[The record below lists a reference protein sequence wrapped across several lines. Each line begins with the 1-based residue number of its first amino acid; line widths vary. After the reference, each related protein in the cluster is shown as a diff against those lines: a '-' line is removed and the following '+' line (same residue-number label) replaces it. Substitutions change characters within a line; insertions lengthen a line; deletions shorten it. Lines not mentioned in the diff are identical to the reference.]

1 MIVMVNRYY
10 VLDGET
16 GGGMGD
22 PRRWWTNPE
31 RYETKEEAE
40 EVRKKLMA
48 GGWVEYYVREVCEE
62 VPYARV

>member
-22 PRRWWTNPE
+22 PRYQWTRPE

-40 EVRKKLMA
+40 EARKELRA
-48 GGWVEYYVREVCEE
+48 GSFAEYNVREVCEE